1 MGLKS
6 VYLSHFCKRSFTCSR
21 LSRMGKL
28 QSAPPQTFE
37 LDGLLLSPDE
47 KWNLSPAV
55 LRTLQRRLLLEVDN
69 PLCLLKQRIVNF
81 IYGKYQVRGGMSP
94 QFAVIDNQ
102 PRVVSVFDN
111 FDSLL
116 VPTNHISRS
125 VQDTYYINKDYCLR
139 AHTSAH
145 QHSLIR
151 QGLDNFLV
159 IGDVY
164 RRDAIDSLHF
174 PCFHQVEGVRL
185 LTSAELFDDSL
196 NRDPKP
202 LFAKDKRTEK
212 KQGQH
217 TTDVAECLIK
227 DLKATLET
235 LCHHIFGTNYDMRW
249 VNADFPFTHPS
260 FELEMYYQNRWI
272 EVLGCGIMEQD
283 LLRMAGIVDKV
294 GWAFGLGLE
303 RLAMILYGIP
313 DIRLFWSRDSGFLTQ
328 FSGKSPNENFKYVP
342 ISIHPQVF
350 YDLSFWLPEGVG
362 PKEMAAET
370 CDLIRSIG
378 DQLIEQV
385 KITDTFEHPET
396 KKTSQTYRLV
406 YRSHEEALTKEA
418 VNKIHLKIRQKMVE
432 NYGVVLR

>member
-1 MGLKS
+1 MRLKV
-6 VYLSHFCKRSFTCSR
+6 VYLSRLCKRSFSCSR
-21 LSRMGKL
+21 LARTNK
-28 QSAPPQTFE
+28 QWCAPPQTFE
-37 LDGLLLSPDE
+37 LDGISLSPDE

-55 LRTLQRRLLLEVDN
+55 LRTLQRRLLFEIDN

-81 IYGKYQVRGGMSP
+81 IYGKYQVKGGMSP
-94 QFAVIDNQ
+94 QFAVVDNQ
-102 PRVVSVFDN
+102 PRIVSIFDN

-116 VPTNHISRS
+116 VPTNHVSRS

-145 QHSLIR
+145 QHSLIS

-174 PCFHQVEGVRL
+174 PCFHQIEGVRL
-185 LTSAELFDDSL
+185 FTAAELFDDSL
-196 NRDPKP
+196 SRHPKP
-202 LFAKDKRTEK
+202 LFTNDRRTAK

-217 TTDVAECLIK
+217 TNNVAECLIK

-235 LCHHIFGTNYDMRW
+235 LCHHIFGTEYDMRW
-249 VNADFPFTHPS
+249 VNADFPFTYPS
-260 FELEMYYQNRWI
+260 FELEVYYEDKWI
-272 EVLGCGIMEQD
+272 EILGCGIMEQD
-283 LLRMAGIVDKV
+283 LLKMAGIMDKV

-303 RLAMILYGIP
+303 RLAMAVYGIS

-328 FSGKSPNENFKYVP
+328 FAGKSPSENFKYVP
-342 ISIHPQVF
+342 VSIHPPVL
-350 YDLSFWLPEGVG
+350 YDLSFWLPAGVD
-362 PKEMAAET
+362 PEEMAAET

-385 KITDTFEHPET
+385 KIIDTFEHPET
-396 KKTSQTYRLV
+396 KRTSQTYRLI
-406 YRSHEEALTKEA
+406 YRSHEEALKKEE
-418 VNKIHLKIRQKMVE
+418 VNQVHFKIRQKIVE

>member
-1 MGLKS
+1 MRLKS
-6 VYLSHFCKRSFTCSR
+6 AYLLR
-21 LSRMGKL
+21 LSKRNFTFSLTTRTSKP
-28 QSAPPQTFE
+28 QSASPQIFE
-37 LDGLLLSPDE
+37 LDGILLSPDE

-55 LRTLQRRLLLEVDN
+55 LRTLQRRLLFEVDN
-69 PLCLLKQRIVNF
+69 PLYLLKQRIVDF
-81 IYGKYQVRGGMSP
+81 IYGKFQVKGGMSP

-116 VPTNHISRS
+116 VPANHVSRS
-125 VQDTYYINKDYCLR
+125 VQNTYYINKDYCLR

-145 QHSLIR
+145 QHSLIS

-164 RRDAIDSLHF
+164 RRDAIDNLHF

-185 LTSAELFDDSL
+185 FTAAELFNDSL
-196 NRDPKP
+196 NRYPKP
-202 LFAKDKRTEK
+202 LFANDKRTAEK
-212 KQGQH
+212 QEQH
-217 TTDVAECLIK
+217 TKDVAECLIK

-235 LCHHIFGTNYDMRW
+235 LCQHIFGTDYDMRW
-249 VNADFPFTHPS
+249 VSADFPFTYPS
-260 FELEMYYQNRWI
+260 YELEIYYEDKWI
-272 EVLGCGIMEQD
+272 EILGCGIMEQN
-283 LLRMAGIVDKV
+283 LLKMAGIVDKV

-303 RLAMILYGIP
+303 RLAMALYGIS

-328 FSGKSPNENFKYVP
+328 FSGKSPDENFKYVP
-342 ISIHPQVF
+342 ISIHPQVL

-385 KITDTFEHPET
+385 KITDTFVHPET

-406 YRSHEEALTKEA
+406 YRSHEEALTKEE
-418 VNKIHLKIRQKMVE
+418 VNQIHLKIRRKLVE

>member
-1 MGLKS
+1 MRLKS
-6 VYLSHFCKRSFTCSR
+6 MYLSRLCERNFTCSR
-21 LSRMGKL
+21 LAKTSKL

-37 LDGLLLSPDE
+37 LDGLSLSPDE

-55 LRTLQRRLLLEVDN
+55 LRTLQRRLLFEVDN

-81 IYGKYQVRGGMSP
+81 IYGKYQVKGGMSP

-116 VPTNHISRS
+116 VPANHISRS

-164 RRDAIDSLHF
+164 RRDAIDSFHF
-174 PCFHQVEGVRL
+174 PCFHQIEGVRL
-185 LTSAELFDDSL
+185 FTAAELFGDSL
-196 NRDPKP
+196 DRNPKP
-202 LFAKDKRTEK
+202 LFTNDRRTEK
-212 KQGQH
+212 KQGRH

-227 DLKATLET
+227 DLKTTLET

-249 VNADFPFTHPS
+249 IKADFPFTYPS
-260 FELEMYYQNRWI
+260 FELEVYYEDRWI

-303 RLAMILYGIP
+303 RLAMALYGVP
-313 DIRLFWSRDSGFLTQ
+313 DIRLFWSLDSGFLTQ
-328 FSGKSPNENFKYVP
+328 FAGKSPNEDFKYVP

-362 PKEMAAET
+362 PKEMNAET

-396 KKTSQTYRLV
+396 KRISQTYRLV
-406 YRSHEEALTKEA
+406 YRSHEEALTKET
-418 VNKIHLKIRQKMVE
+418 VNKVHFKIRQKMVE